1 MTPTQPCSAPQPAA
15 GAAWELSETDIYL
28 FNEGTHRGLADKLG
42 AHSMGS
48 AGTVFAVWAPSARSV
63 SVIGDFNRWDRAAD
77 PLDPLASSGIWVGVI
92 SDAAPGHVYK
102 YAVTTAGGAVLEKA
116 DPYAFAAECPPRT
129 GSVVWDLGYEWGDGE
144 WMANRD
150 RSGAR
155 DAPVSVYEVHL
166 GSWRRPSDDPTA
178 FLSYEELAP
187 LLIDHV
193 LRTGFTHVEFLPVM
207 EHPFYGSWGYQTTG
221 YFAPT
226 ARYGTP
232 QGLMA
237 LIDQLH
243 QAGIGILLDW
253 VPSHFPTDA
262 FALGE
267 FDGTHLYE
275 HADPRQGFHP
285 DWTSYI
291 FNYGRNEVRSFLLS
305 SAEHWLSTYH
315 VDGLR
320 VDAVASMLYLDYS
333 RAPGEWI
340 PNRHGGRENLDAIEF
355 LRQLN
360 IGVYGAHPDVQTVAE
375 ESTAWPGVSRP
386 TDVGGLGF
394 GYKWDMGWMHDT
406 LEYMRRDPVHRRYHH
421 DQITFRGL
429 YAFTENYIL
438 PLSHD
443 EVVHG
448 KGSLLGAMPGDDWQK
463 FANLRLL
470 YGYQYAQPGKKLL
483 FMGDELGQWQEW
495 SHERCL
501 EWHLL
506 DYARH
511 SGLLRWVT
519 DLNRR
524 YREEP
529 ALHELDCDPSGF
541 ERVEVGDASIDA
553 GLPAALHRRGLD
565 PRGLQLH
572 PSAAPSPDGRGSRRR
587 TVAGDPQQRR
597 QGLRGE
603 RHREPGRGGSPC
615 PFHATA
621 SPYSLSVT
629 APPLAVVFLRRE
641 HRGRTV
647 TMRVWPGTPHPL
659 GATWDGEGVN
669 FALFSRHATDVQL
682 CIFEHAEDAVP
693 TFTVHDAPGH
703 RLGLVLLP
711 ARRPARHPLR
721 LPGRRAVG
729 PRAGT
734 PIQPRQAPH
743 RSLRQGGERTHPLER
758 RDLRAQ
764 SRRRGRRPHARPP
777 GLGRVDAEVGGG
789 RPGIHVGGRPRAA
802 HALEPYGHLR
812 VPRPGHDDDAPGGA
826 RTPPGHLPGPVHRRH
841 DRSLPRP
848 RDHRRRAHAGAPVR
862 RRPAPGRAGSD
873 QLLGL
878 QHAWPSSR
886 HT

>member
-1 MTPTQPCSAPQPAA
+1 
-15 GAAWELSETDIYL
+15 
-28 FNEGTHRGLADKLG
+28 
-42 AHSMGS
+42 
-48 AGTVFAVWAPSARSV
+48 
-63 SVIGDFNRWDRAAD
+63 
-77 PLDPLASSGIWVGVI
+77 
-92 SDAAPGHVYK
+92 
-102 YAVTTAGGAVLEKA
+102 
-116 DPYAFAAECPPRT
+116 
-129 GSVVWDLGYEWGDGE
+129 
-144 WMANRD
+144 
-150 RSGAR
+150 
-155 DAPVSVYEVHL
+155 
-166 GSWRRPSDDPTA
+166 
-178 FLSYEELAP
+178 
-187 LLIDHV
+187 
-193 LRTGFTHVEFLPVM
+193 M

-243 QAGIGILLDW
+243 QAGIGVLLDW

-315 VDGLR
+315 ADGLR

-333 RAPGEWI
+333 RAAGEWV

-360 IGVYGAHPDVQTVAE
+360 IGVYGAHPDVQTMAE

-386 TDVGGLGF
+386 TDAGGLGF

-406 LEYMRRDPVHRRYHH
+406 LEYFRRDPVHRRYHH
-421 DQITFRGL
+421 DQLTFRGL
-429 YAFTENYIL
+429 YAFTENYVL

-501 EWHLL
+501 DWHLL

-511 SGLLRWVT
+511 SELLRWVT
-519 DLNRR
+519 RPEPPLPGGARPPRARLRPIRLRMGRGRR
-524 YREEP
+524 RR
-529 ALHELDCDPSGF
+529 S
-541 ERVEVGDASIDA
+541 VDA
-553 GLPAALHRRGLD
+553 GLPAALPARGRG
-565 PRGLQLH
+565 PGGLQLH
-572 PSAAPSPDGRGSRRR
+572 PGAAPSPDGRGSRRR
-587 TVAGDPQQRR
+587 VVAGDPQQRR
-597 QGLRGE
+597 QCLRGE
-603 RHREPGRGGSPC
+603 RRREPGPGRVPARSLPRQALLPERDRAAVGGG
-615 PFHATA
+615 
-621 SPYSLSVT
+621 V
-629 APPLAVVFLRRE
+629 PPARDP
-641 HRGRTV
+641 GRAV

-693 TFTVHDAPGH
+693 TFTVMMPPATDWVWCCYLPDARPGTLYGYRVDGPWDPAQGH
-703 RLGLVLLP
+703 RFNRAKLLIDPYAKAVSGPIRWSDEIFGHSPAGADDDHVLDPRDSAGGMPKSVVVDQAFTWGDDRAPRTPWNRTVIYECHVRGMTMTHPGVPEHLRGTFLGLSTDAMVDHFLGLGVTAVELMP
-711 ARRPARHPLR
+711 VHQFVADRHLVEQGLTNYWGYNTLAFFAPHVGYASKR
-721 LPGRRAVG
+721 SRRAGQRVQVHGEG
-729 PRAGT
+729 P
-734 PIQPRQAPH
+734 
-743 RSLRQGGERTHPLER
+743 
-758 RDLRAQ
+758 
-764 SRRRGRRPHARPP
+764 PP
-777 GLGRVDAEVGGG
+777 
-789 RPGIHVGGRPRAA
+789 GRPR
-802 HALEPYGHLR
+802 GHPGRGLQPHR
-812 VPRPGHDDDAPGGA
+812 PRATTSAPPCRCGA
-826 RTPPGHLPGPVHRRH
+826 STTPCTTGSSPMTSGSTWTSPGPATA
-841 DRSLPRP
+841 STSSM
-848 RDHRRRAHAGAPVR
+848 
-862 RRPAPGRAGSD
+862 PGPS
-873 QLLGL
+873 
-878 QHAWPSSR
+878 PSSW
-886 HT
+886 TASATG